1 MCISQHNFGCR
12 AWGLDFG
19 IWGLDFGVNALAF
32 RFREGSLQR
41 EGGQV
46 ENNGKSNGKRKG
58 HRNGNC
64 DGKGSQGKTWAEQAH
79 YLGSPAT

>member
-1 MCISQHNFGCR
+1 MLDMCISQHNLGCG

-19 IWGLDFGVNALAF
+19 IWGLGFGVNALAF

-46 ENNGKSNGKRKG
+46 ENHGKSSGKRKA

-64 DGKGSQGKTWAEQAH
+64 DGKGSQG
-79 YLGSPAT
+79 